1 MKQLLTL
8 ILMTLTVVACGNAQK
23 VDETGTTSIGQENSY
38 DAWNKEAEKEI
49 RLSPRYGNAIKSAS
63 QKAADEE
70 LVRSYVSMAGSR
82 RKGSEMLT
90 QKGFEYLYAGNLRTA
105 MYRFNQAWLLDSTD
119 ANIYSGFAAV
129 YYQFKDY
136 NKAIDFLDQGLRIDP
151 KASTLITDKGTTY
164 LTISQTT
171 KSQIDVKKGLSLLKE
186 SYSIDPVNQST
197 LFKLSI
203 YYFDNN
209 DCNLA
214 LRYYR
219 ECLKLGGKPI
229 TQRYKDALKDK
240 CGV

>member
-1 MKQLLTL
+1 MKQIFTLVLMALT
-8 ILMTLTVVACGNAQK
+8 IISCGNAQK
-23 VDETGTTSIGQENSY
+23 RNTTDNTSINQDSSY
-38 DAWNKEAEKEI
+38 EAWNKEAEKEI
-49 RLSPRYGNAIKSAS
+49 RLTPKYGNAIKNTA

-70 LVRSYVSMAGSR
+70 LIKSYVDMAGSR
-82 RKGSEMLT
+82 RKGSELLT

-129 YYQFKDY
+129 YYHFKDY
-136 NKAIDFLDQGLRIDP
+136 DKAIAFLDQGLRINP

-164 LTISQTT
+164 LTISQTS
-171 KSQIDVKKGLSLLKE
+171 KSQLDVNKGLSLLKE

-209 DCNLA
+209 DCDLA
-214 LRYYR
+214 LKYYR
-219 ECLKLGGKPI
+219 ECMRLGGKPV
-229 TQRYKDALKDK
+229 TQRYKDAIKER
-240 CGV
+240 CGI